1 MLDVPAEINSTNPVS
16 TGGGRYFAIE
26 LDSWSGLWDGQ
37 DYRVM
42 IVDMD
47 RRSPENPRFPYIVQ
61 DWGYRNFLGTPVLN
75 YVYRGCSCPNAPAIP
90 ISSIGD
96 GGTIDPKTG
105 NKALDETATTTWGA
119 LKGTYR

>member
-1 MLDVPAEINSTNPVS
+1 LCGAQSHPRYAPEARVVLDVPAEINSTNPVS

-47 RRSPENPRFPYIVQ
+47 RRSPENPRFP
-61 DWGYRNFLGTPVLN
+61 
-75 YVYRGCSCPNAPAIP
+75 
-90 ISSIGD
+90 
-96 GGTIDPKTG
+96 
-105 NKALDETATTTWGA
+105 
-119 LKGTYR
+119 